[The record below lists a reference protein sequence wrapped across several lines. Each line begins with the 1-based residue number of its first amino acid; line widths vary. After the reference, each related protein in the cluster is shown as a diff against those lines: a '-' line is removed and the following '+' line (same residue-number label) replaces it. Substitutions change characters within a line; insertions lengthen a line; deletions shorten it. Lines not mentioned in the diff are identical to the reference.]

1 MNEKQVKEFVEGVVV
16 RARQFL
22 VAEHGFT
29 EEEGILLSPSTVA
42 LVEEIEEAN
51 RQHLIDQALVNGDK
65 QAFIQL
71 TGGEGK

>member
-1 MNEKQVKEFVEGVVV
+1 MNEKQVKEFLEEF
-16 RARQFL
+16 RTRSHQLL
-22 VAEHGFT
+22 VAEYGFSK
-29 EEEGILLSPSTVA
+29 EEGILLSPSTVA

-51 RQHLIDQALVNGDK
+51 RQHLIDQALINGDK

>member
-1 MNEKQVKEFVEGVVV
+1 MDEFTKIFT
-16 RARQFL
+16 RAAHKVL
-22 VAEHGFT
+22 VSEFGYAS
-29 EEEGILLSPSTVA
+29 EEGILLSPSTVA

-51 RQHLIDQALVNGDK
+51 RQHLIDQALINGDK

>member
-1 MNEKQVKEFVEGVVV
+1 MNEKQVKEFVSEFVV
-16 RARQFL
+16 RARQLL
-22 VAEHGFT
+22 VAEHGFA
-29 EEEGILLSPSTVA
+29 EEEGVLLSPSTIA

-51 RQHLIDQALVNGDK
+51 RQHLIDQALINGDK